1 MNKKIIFLSL
11 FFLLAGCLWKIP
23 QAKASTFTD
32 GYIRLDNQT
41 ANAPLSGT
49 ICAQPSSAGAGTE
62 AKISVAFP
70 SDFSISANTS
80 NWTTNVSGLPDGATS
95 WPSIG
100 SSATSVSGQTVTF
113 ASGDLTAD
121 TLYCFNFTG
130 SSSTT
135 GAAGTNKTGTL
146 TSKNAS
152 NATIDQTTYYLAI
165 LNNNQIE
172 VTATVPPNA
181 TYLPVSL
188 KSTNTGSSFPQNTV
202 LNYKI
207 NYGLLSIGAFP
218 LTIQAQWNQGT
229 IAGSPAPSVD
239 IVNYVVGSATNGY
252 GGTAPVVDTVDG
264 TVTWTFTSFPGNTTN
279 QTVGFQLETNNS
291 YTGNSSVSFTV
302 AARAMSLS
310 TVTPDQTVTQD
321 YLYSGSLAPTPTPT
335 QAPTLTPTVTV
346 TPTPTPT
353 LTPQSFAFG
362 NVNVYAV
369 TQSQAQIRVVTTRN
383 ATSTITY
390 GTSASKLTQSVSS
403 TTPLT
408 DAVLTLPNL
417 TPDTTYYFKTTATD
431 SYGNLIKSDIFTLK
445 TAVVSEVVLVDPQS
459 VIVTSNS
466 NVLVNPEAQKASGQP
481 QKIAIVVPLSTDFE
495 IQFSLAKQ
503 IPVKS
508 IQAIVRNKNVLGAN
522 TFSVPVAEAA
532 SNYVD
537 LVETQPGVYT
547 GRLKSL
553 PSPGF
558 YEIYARIVD
567 YNGNIY
573 EQKISD
579 LTVTSHF
586 MVYDKS
592 NNQGVDNA
600 KVLLYLYNP
609 IAKIYDLISPLILP
623 IPNPAYS
630 LSDGT
635 VQIVFSPAK
644 YKAEVSAIGY
654 KPQTIEFE
662 INPQSIYY
670 PTVYLQPEPFNLVNF
685 VQYLGKNFTDLIS
698 LNQQYLSEISASSRL
713 FVVLESL
720 TLLVFVGL
728 TFFSF
733 SARTHIPILYLP
745 YFFIHKLR
753 QLFWKNNSLLIGKV
767 VDTVT
772 QNPIS
777 RARVN
782 LIDAKKNKLLAELK
796 TNRLGEFYYKSANFE
811 HLQITV
817 TKKGFLPTPTM
828 NFIKENLQK
837 MPLVLSVVR
846 DESYLRSV
854 SELII
859 LVLENVIGALLE
871 FLLVFTII
879 LELYFIPPLGILRI
893 LPFLFL
899 SILNVTL
906 LIFYLYKPRHLILNA
921 PSIKHGFT
929 AA

>member
-1 MNKKIIFLSL
+1 M
-11 FFLLAGCLWKIP
+11 
-23 QAKASTFTD
+23 
-32 GYIRLDNQT
+32 
-41 ANAPLSGT
+41 
-49 ICAQPSSAGAGTE
+49 
-62 AKISVAFP
+62 
-70 SDFSISANTS
+70 
-80 NWTTNVSGLPDGATS
+80 
-95 WPSIG
+95 
-100 SSATSVSGQTVTF
+100 
-113 ASGDLTAD
+113 
-121 TLYCFNFTG
+121 
-130 SSSTT
+130 
-135 GAAGTNKTGTL
+135 
-146 TSKNAS
+146 
-152 NATIDQTTYYLAI
+152 
-165 LNNNQIE
+165 
-172 VTATVPPNA
+172 
-181 TYLPVSL
+181 
-188 KSTNTGSSFPQNTV
+188 
-202 LNYKI
+202 
-207 NYGLLSIGAFP
+207 
-218 LTIQAQWNQGT
+218 
-229 IAGSPAPSVD
+229 D

-592 NNQGVDNA
+592 NNQGVETL
-600 KVLLYLYNP
+600 K
-609 IAKIYDLISPLILP
+609 
-623 IPNPAYS
+623 
-630 LSDGT
+630 
-635 VQIVFSPAK
+635 FC
-644 YKAEVSAIGY
+644 
-654 KPQTIEFE
+654 
-662 INPQSIYY
+662 
-670 PTVYLQPEPFNLVNF
+670 
-685 VQYLGKNFTDLIS
+685 FT
-698 LNQQYLSEISASSRL
+698 Y
-713 FVVLESL
+713 
-720 TLLVFVGL
+720 
-728 TFFSF
+728 
-733 SARTHIPILYLP
+733 
-745 YFFIHKLR
+745 
-753 QLFWKNNSLLIGKV
+753 
-767 VDTVT
+767 
-772 QNPIS
+772 
-777 RARVN
+777 
-782 LIDAKKNKLLAELK
+782 
-796 TNRLGEFYYKSANFE
+796 
-811 HLQITV
+811 
-817 TKKGFLPTPTM
+817 
-828 NFIKENLQK
+828 
-837 MPLVLSVVR
+837 
-846 DESYLRSV
+846 
-854 SELII
+854 II
-859 LVLENVIGALLE
+859 Q
-871 FLLVFTII
+871 
-879 LELYFIPPLGILRI
+879 
-893 LPFLFL
+893 
-899 SILNVTL
+899 
-906 LIFYLYKPRHLILNA
+906 
-921 PSIKHGFT
+921 
-929 AA
+929 